1 MDILNRGFSGY
12 NTDWALPILKQLL
25 PSIREQKEQANSIP
39 LMTIFFGAN
48 DAALPFSPQHVP
60 LERYKSNTKAMIDL
74 VRNPESPFYNPKI
87 RIILI
92 TPPPINEVQWEK
104 RCSEQGDK
112 LNRTNKAA
120 RAYADCIMEIGRET
134 NIPVADI
141 WTEIMDKVDQHNRQ
155 LSDFLLDGLHLNA
168 NGYKVTKKGKKLSY
182 MCANIC
188 CRNYSI
194 FF

>member
-1 MDILNRGFSGY
+1 MRKLDVLNRGFSGY

-25 PSIREQKEQANSIP
+25 PSVKEQKEQASSIP

-60 LERYKSNTKAMIDL
+60 LDRYKSNTKAMIDI
-74 VRNPESPFYNPKI
+74 VRNPESPFYNPKM

-92 TPPPINEVQWEK
+92 TPPPINEVQWGK
-104 RCSEQGDK
+104 RCDEQGDR

-134 NIPVADI
+134 NVPVADI
-141 WTEIMDKVDQHNRQ
+141 WTEIMDKVDQQDRH

-168 NGYKVTKKGKKLSY
+168 NGYQVIQQEIS
-182 MCANIC
+182 C
-188 CRNYSI
+188 
-194 FF
+194 